1 MPDDRRHTLFFA
13 ARRFP
18 DHTRISGGLG
28 SRAAEGHQTG
38 KVLVEGQGTH
48 HGVQRCIQE
57 VYFDVDGAFR
67 TGVIESSPRGLVPR
81 EIALYHS
88 KVDIAVTMRR
98 TRGPWR
104 RCETRCANFMKCKNC
119 SKQEPRVN
127 FF

>member
-1 MPDDRRHTLFFA
+1 MQVHRDDTGCEKKCRETDDPRWGLTSPTYLEPRVPDDRRHTLLFA

-57 VYFDVDGAFR
+57 VYFDGDGAFR
-67 TGVIESSPRGLVPR
+67 TGLIESSPRGLVPR
-81 EIALYHS
+81 EIAL
-88 KVDIAVTMRR
+88 
-98 TRGPWR
+98 
-104 RCETRCANFMKCKNC
+104 
-119 SKQEPRVN
+119 
-127 FF
+127 